1 MSQYAFGIV
10 EWIFWIVAIGSAG
23 LALFRA
29 DAVSAGSS
37 PGVRERSGILLG
49 LWILASACAVLGL
62 VTAAL
67 AMRASI

>member
-10 EWIFWIVAIGSAG
+10 EWIFWIVAIGSAC

-29 DAVSAGSS
+29 DVVSAGSS
-37 PGVRERSGILLG
+37 PGVRQRSGILLG
-49 LWILASACAVLGL
+49 LWIVAVVCGFLGL

-67 AMRASI
+67 AMRASV